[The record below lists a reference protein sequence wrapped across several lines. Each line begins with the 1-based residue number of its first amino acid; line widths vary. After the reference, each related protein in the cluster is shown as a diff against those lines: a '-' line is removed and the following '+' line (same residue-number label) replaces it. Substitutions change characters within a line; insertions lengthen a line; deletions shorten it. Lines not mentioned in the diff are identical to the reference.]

1 MNQSNGVPG
10 TQGEADEAIDVECAE
25 KAAYKQFADEVGI
38 NIADMEDIQILTDP
52 NVRTSSVF
60 AGGSELC
67 RASGKGSED
76 GQDVYVDSESQ
87 QDKGEILE
95 G

>member
-1 MNQSNGVPG
+1 
-10 TQGEADEAIDVECAE
+10 
-25 KAAYKQFADEVGI
+25 
-38 NIADMEDIQILTDP
+38 MEDIQILTDP

-67 RASGKGSED
+67 RASRKGSED
-76 GQDVYVDSESQ
+76 GEGDVFVDSESK
-87 QDKGEILE
+87 QDKGEVLE